1 MNPVLKKLTNSFFCL
16 SLSAL
21 CLSTV
26 RAAEEWEIVLRT
38 NITSEYSK
46 TRHDS
51 LKQVDTS
58 TTKGLKAIWNVLE
71 KIAPRDPLR
80 YDWFVK
86 QGAYEALMAAEGDY
100 AQKEIMRVL
109 KGSKYE
115 NSKEAIIHSLIYK
128 IRQQFEKDKGGN
140 EERKVEHFK
149 ELLRRQRG
157 IQYFA
162 LVLPSIRKHDPEKK
176 KFEWIT
182 TAFADSSSRVRVAAI
197 EGMLAYPDKSSIKL
211 LLENLRKLNPI
222 SLPSRQISN
231 FLLLVWS
238 LEVERSNV
246 TAAVD
251 FSISN
256 LNDV

>member
-16 SLSAL
+16 ALFAL
-21 CLSTV
+21 CISTI

-46 TRHDS
+46 TRRDS

-100 AQKEIMRVL
+100 AQKEIMRIL

-115 NSKEAIIHSLIYK
+115 NSKEAIYHYSQVKSVYV
-128 IRQQFEKDKGGN
+128 RMGD
-140 EERKVEHFK
+140 VEAPF
-149 ELLRRQRG
+149 
-157 IQYFA
+157 
-162 LVLPSIRKHDPEKK
+162 
-176 KFEWIT
+176 
-182 TAFADSSSRVRVAAI
+182 
-197 EGMLAYPDKSSIKL
+197 
-211 LLENLRKLNPI
+211 
-222 SLPSRQISN
+222 
-231 FLLLVWS
+231 
-238 LEVERSNV
+238 
-246 TAAVD
+246 
-251 FSISN
+251 
-256 LNDV
+256 